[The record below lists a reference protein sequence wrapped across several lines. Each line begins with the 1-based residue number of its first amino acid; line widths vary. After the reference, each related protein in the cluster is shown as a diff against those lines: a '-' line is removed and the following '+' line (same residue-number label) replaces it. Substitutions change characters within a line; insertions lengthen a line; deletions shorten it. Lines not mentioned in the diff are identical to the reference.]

1 MAECFGIAYQ
11 RIEEKESL
19 SNGLQELFQIVG
31 PVICEIIANDE
42 QDYIRSGAAFN
53 SQRRFVN
60 RPLEDQMPFLPR
72 EIMQKEMIVEP
83 IDM

>member
-1 MAECFGIAYQ
+1 MAECFGIEYQ
-11 RIEEKESL
+11 RIEQKEDL
-19 SNGLQELFQIVG
+19 YTGLQKLLKTEG
-31 PVICEIIANDE
+31 PVICEIIATDE

-72 EIMQKEMIVEP
+72 EVIQKEMVIEP